1 MKSRRHWP
9 RSTMRARILCLA
21 AALALILK
29 AAPADVRVWQDV
41 LTLPTYQEG
50 PPNPNPPFDQF
61 AGTKFNYPYTLREN
75 ITDHRRD
82 TAWRAVYLENEYLKC
97 SVLPDIGGHLYT
109 CIDKVSGQP
118 MFYANPSIKKAQIGY
133 RGAWAAFGIEFNFPV
148 SHNWVSMSP
157 VDFSLAKNADGS
169 ASVFVSNIDRPYGM
183 QWTVEL
189 RLAPASAV
197 LEQRVTLYN
206 RSDVRHRFYWW
217 SNAAVRV
224 WDDSKIWYPMRW
236 AASHGFT
243 EVETW
248 PVNSASLDLS
258 VIRNQTRGPV
268 SQFVHGS
275 REPFM
280 GIYHPKTQTGVA
292 HYATYADLPA
302 KKIWSW
308 GVDADGLD
316 WRRALSDDNSAYVEV
331 QAGLMRNQET
341 YAFLEPRQSIHFTE
355 YWMPVRAIGGIARAN
370 LAGVL
375 HLRREGSSLMA
386 GFNANRAVAGAKVRM
401 LAGTRLLRED
411 TVDLAPERTWALEIA
426 DAPQAHLTF
435 ELWDAAGHA
444 LMRQTEGEYEWTPE
458 KEIRIG
464 AQARPPS
471 GGPLDSA
478 ADLELNGNLP
488 AAYEVYARAL
498 RQSPDDQALRVAA
511 GRLAASL
518 LRYADAVRW
527 LEPAQARATHDA
539 EIAYYLGLAY
549 QGLGQIRDARLQWET
564 ARRMPRFR
572 AAGNLKLAE
581 LLAREGD
588 LAGASTHLEQ
598 ALAIEPDD
606 QRAREEW
613 IAVQRALGRSPD
625 AANDATKP
633 PLSLFLS
640 GETGSDAERV
650 LAIAAQYMR
659 LGLWREAWTVLA
671 RPYPEAP
678 PEQSEPG
685 VPSPRQHPL
694 VAYYRAFCRQ
704 KLGEPAAADYD
715 RAARLP
721 TAFVFPHGAQTL
733 EVVEAAVRERPR
745 DATAHF
751 LLGSLRMASGL
762 VDTAIEEWRTAQK
775 IDAAIPVLH
784 ANLGRTL
791 LRLKRDVP
799 AAAEAFR
806 AGLVADPSNTEIY
819 TGLGSALGILGRP
832 AAEVVAVFERYP
844 DPPRMPSA
852 LVYDAALSYAEAG
865 RFDRAKAMFQG
876 RFFPREEGGAN
887 VRQVWIRVRSLEAQS
902 NAALGRCPAALA
914 TADHIGDAVEQLA
927 FTRDGLEGF
936 IAAPPNQAALGIA
949 EARCGRT
956 DAAARRVRSLSASG
970 EADSLVFAYELARQ
984 LPGFQAA
991 EWTTKLQAASRRW
1004 ETRGAESSW
1013 NALLSGMLELDLGHT
1028 KEGRALIESALLLPD
1043 RNLAHHF
1050 GRQALRGIA
1059 AKR

>member
-1 MKSRRHWP
+1 
-9 RSTMRARILCLA
+9 MRARTLCFA
-21 AALALILK
+21 VALALCLK
-29 AAPADVRVWQDV
+29 AAAADVRVWQDV

-50 PPNPNPPFDQF
+50 LPNPNPPFDQF
-61 AGTKFNYPYTLREN
+61 AASKFNYPYTLREN
-75 ITDHRRD
+75 ITDRRVD

-109 CIDKVSGQP
+109 CIDKISGQP
-118 MFYANPSIKKAQIGY
+118 MFYANPSVKKAQIGY

-189 RLAPASAV
+189 RLAPASTV

-217 SNAAVRV
+217 SNAGVRV
-224 WDDSKIWYPMRW
+224 WEDSKIWYPMRW

-243 EVETW
+243 EVDTW
-248 PVNSASLDLS
+248 PKSAAGLDLS

-280 GIYHPKTQTGVA
+280 GIYHPRTQTGVA
-292 HYATYADLPA
+292 HYAEYADLPA

-308 GVDADGLD
+308 GVDTDGLD

-375 HLRREGSSLMA
+375 HLHREGGKLIA
-386 GFNANRAVAGAKVRM
+386 GFNANRTVTGATVR
-401 LAGTRLLRED
+401 LRGTDDRLLSSV
-411 TVDLAPERTWALEIA
+411 TVNLAPERTWTLEIA
-426 DAPQAHLTF
+426 DAPQSPVTF
-435 ELWDAAGHA
+435 ELHDAAGHA
-444 LMRQTEGEYEWTPE
+444 LMRQTEGVYDWTPE
-458 KEIRIG
+458 KEIRTG
-464 AQARPPS
+464 AQPRPPS
-471 GGPLDSA
+471 GGPLDA
-478 ADLELNGNLP
+478 GADLELNGNLP
-488 AAYEVYARAL
+488 AAYEVYERAL
-498 RQSPDDQALRVAA
+498 RQSPGDQALRVAA

-518 LRYADAVRW
+518 LRYADAIRW
-527 LEPAQARATHDA
+527 LEPAQARATQDA

-549 QGLGQIRDARLQWET
+549 QGLGRIREARLQVET

-572 AAGNLKLAE
+572 GAGNLKLAE
-581 LLAREGD
+581 LLAREAD
-588 LAGASTHLEQ
+588 LAGASTYLQE
-598 ALAIEPDD
+598 ALAAEPDD

-613 IAVQRALGRSPD
+613 IAVQRALGRPTD
-625 AANDATKP
+625 IAKP

-640 GETGSDAERV
+640 AETGSDAERV

-659 LGLWREAWTVLA
+659 LGLWRDAITVLA
-671 RPYPEAP
+671 RPYPQPP
-678 PEQSEPG
+678 PEQTEPG
-685 VPSPRQHPL
+685 VPLPQQHPL

-715 RAARLP
+715 LAAKLP

-733 EVVEAAVRERPR
+733 EVVETAVRERPR

-751 LLGSLRMASGL
+751 LLGSLHMAAGL
-762 VDTAIEEWRTAQK
+762 IDGAIGEWRAAQQLNPT
-775 IDAAIPVLH
+775 IPVLQ
-784 ANLGRTL
+784 ANLGRVL

-819 TGLGSALGILGRP
+819 AGLGSALGILGRP
-832 AAEVVAVFERYP
+832 AAEVVTAFERYP
-844 DPPRMPSA
+844 DPSRMPAA
-852 LVYDAALSYAEAG
+852 LVYDQALSYAEAG
-865 RFDRAKAMFQG
+865 RFDQAKATFQG
-876 RFFPREEGGAN
+876 RFFPREEGGTN

-902 NAALGRCPAALA
+902 NAALGNCPAALA
-914 TADHIGDAVEQLA
+914 IVDHIGDAAEQLE
-927 FTRDGLEGF
+927 FTRDGLDRF
-936 IAAPPNQAALGIA
+936 IAAAPNQAALGIA

-956 DAAARRVRSLSASG
+956 DAAARRLRGLGASAA
-970 EADSLVFAYELARQ
+970 ADSLVFAHELARQ
-984 LPGFQAA
+984 LPAFQAA
-991 EWTTKLQAASRRW
+991 EWTAKLQPAARGSGA
-1004 ETRGAESSW
+1004 RGAASSW
-1013 NALLSGMLELDLGHT
+1013 NAILAGMLELDLGHAQ
-1028 KEGRALIESALLLPD
+1028 EGRTLIESGLLLPD

-1050 GRQALRGIA
+1050 GREALRSIP
-1059 AKR
+1059 AKK

>member
-1 MKSRRHWP
+1 
-9 RSTMRARILCLA
+9 MRTRWLCLV
-21 AALALILK
+21 AALALCLR
-29 AAPADVRVWQDV
+29 AAGADVRVWQGV
-41 LTLPTYQEG
+41 LSLPTYQEG
-50 PPNPNPPFDQF
+50 PPDPNPPFDQF
-61 AGTKFNYPYTLREN
+61 AGTRFNYPYTLREN
-75 ITDHRRD
+75 ITGRRVD

-97 SVLPDIGGHLYT
+97 SVLPDIGGHIYT
-109 CIDKVSGQP
+109 CVDKVSGEP

-133 RGAWAAFGIEFNFPV
+133 RGAWAAFGVEFNFPV

-157 VDFSLAKNADGS
+157 ADFSLAKNGDGS

-217 SNAAVRV
+217 SNAGVRV

-236 AASHGFT
+236 TASHGFT
-243 EVETW
+243 EVDTW
-248 PVNSASLDLS
+248 PVNSAGLDLS
-258 VIRNQTRGPV
+258 VIRNQTRGSV
-268 SQFVHGS
+268 SRFVHGS

-292 HYATYADLPA
+292 HYADYADLPA

-341 YAFLEPRQSIHFTE
+341 YVFLEPRQSIHFTE
-355 YWMPVRAIGGIARAN
+355 YWMPVRAIGGITRAN

-375 HLRREGSSLMA
+375 QLHREKGSLMA
-386 GFNANRAVAGAKVRM
+386 GFNTNQAVAGAKVRI
-401 LAGTRLLRED
+401 LEGRHLLRED
-411 TVDLAPERTWALEIA
+411 TVDLAPEVTWTLEMA
-426 DAPQAHLTF
+426 DAPQSHLTF
-435 ELWDAAGHA
+435 ELWDATGRA
-444 LMRQTEGEYEWTPE
+444 LMRQTEGEYDWTPE
-458 KEIRIG
+458 EEIRTG
-464 AQARPPS
+464 AQPRLPS
-471 GGPLDSA
+471 GGPLDLGA
-478 ADLELNGNLP
+478 GLELNGNLLG
-488 AAYEVYARAL
+488 AYEVYDRAL
-498 RQSPDDQALRVAA
+498 RQSPDDQVLRVAA

-518 LRYADAVRW
+518 LRYEDAVHW
-527 LEPAQARATHDA
+527 LEPAQTRATQDA

-549 QGLGQIRDARLQWET
+549 QGLGRIRDARLQFET

-581 LLAREGD
+581 LLAHQSD
-588 LAGASTHLEQ
+588 WAGASTYLEE
-598 ALAIEPDD
+598 ALYTEPDD
-606 QRAREEW
+606 QRAREER
-613 IAVQRALGRSPD
+613 IAVQRALGRTLD
-625 AANDATKP
+625 MARP

-671 RPYPEAP
+671 REYPQAP

-685 VPSPRQHPL
+685 VPLPQQHPL

-715 RAARLP
+715 LAAKLP
-721 TAFVFPHGAQTL
+721 AAYVFPHGAQTL
-733 EVVEAAVRERPR
+733 EVIEAAVRERPR

-762 VDTAIEEWRTAQK
+762 IDTAIDEWRTAQK
-775 IDAAIPVLH
+775 LNPSIPVLH
-784 ANLGRTL
+784 ANLGRVL
-791 LRLKRDVP
+791 LRIKRDIP

-819 TGLGSALGILGRP
+819 AGLASALGILGRP
-832 AAEVVAVFERYP
+832 ASEVVAALERYP
-844 DPPRMPSA
+844 DPPRMPAA
-852 LVYDAALSYAEAG
+852 LVYDQALSYAEAG
-865 RFDRAKAMFQG
+865 RFDEAKAMFQG
-876 RFFPREEGGAN
+876 RFFPREEGGTN
-887 VRQVWIRVRSLEAQS
+887 VRQVWIRVRALEARL
-902 NAALGRCPAALA
+902 NATLGRCGAALA
-914 TADHIGDAVEQLA
+914 IVDHIGDEAEPLA
-927 FTRDGLEGF
+927 FTRDGLDRF
-936 IAAPPNQAALGIA
+936 ILAAPNQAALGIA
-949 EARCGRT
+949 EARCGRA
-956 DAAARRVRSLSASG
+956 DAAARRLRSLSASG

-984 LPGFQAA
+984 LPGFRAA
-991 EWTTKLQAASRRW
+991 EWTVQLESAGRRW
-1004 ETRGAESSW
+1004 GRRDTGSSW
-1013 NALLSGMLELDLGHT
+1013 NAAISGILELDLGHT
-1028 KEGRALIESALLLPD
+1028 NESRALIESALLLPD
-1043 RNLAHHF
+1043 RSLAHHL
-1050 GRQALRGIA
+1050 GREALRSIA
-1059 AKR
+1059 GK